1 MSTKVAIIG
10 AGNLGRS
17 VTQGLLKSKFCK
29 PENLIVT
36 RRNIQALQPLAET
49 GVDVSTDNGRAV
61 TKAKIIILA
70 VKPFQIQDVLKDI
83 RDQLNPAKHVLI
95 SLVTGIAIDDLLEM
109 SGKEIPIVRAMPNTA
124 THICQSMTCMCTKN
138 LSSGQ
143 KSYVTDLFDHL
154 GKSVFIE
161 EDLMNAA
168 TVLGACGTAFAMRF
182 IRANIQGGIELG
194 FNAETAALIAAQTI
208 KGAAELLITNNSH
221 PEQEI
226 DKVTTPKGC
235 TITGLNEME
244 HHGLSS
250 SVIRGVMASYHKLQS
265 V

>member
-1 MSTKVAIIG
+1 MNASIAVVG
-10 AGNLGRS
+10 AGNLG
-17 VTQGLLKSKFCK
+17 VAFAKGLLKSRYCH
-29 PENLIVT
+29 PGQLILT
-36 RRNIQALQPLAET
+36 RRNVKSLESLRSLGMTLLSDNSLA
-49 GVDVSTDNGRAV
+49 VASTDV
-61 TKAKIIILA
+61 IVLA
-70 VKPFQIQDVLKDI
+70 VKPFQVAEVINEI
-83 RDQLNPAKHVLI
+83 RDQLIPERHILI
-95 SLVTGIAIDDLLEM
+95 SLATGISIEALLEM

-124 THICQSMTCMCTKN
+124 THICQSMTCMCAKN
-138 LSSGQ
+138 LSSEQ
-143 KSYVTDLFDHL
+143 RNFVADLFNHL
-154 GKSVFIE
+154 GTSVFIE
-161 EDLMNAA
+161 EGLMNAA

-194 FNAETAALIAAQTI
+194 FDAETAALIAAQTI

-250 SVIRGVMASYHKLQS
+250 SVIRGVLASYRKLQS
-265 V
+265 P